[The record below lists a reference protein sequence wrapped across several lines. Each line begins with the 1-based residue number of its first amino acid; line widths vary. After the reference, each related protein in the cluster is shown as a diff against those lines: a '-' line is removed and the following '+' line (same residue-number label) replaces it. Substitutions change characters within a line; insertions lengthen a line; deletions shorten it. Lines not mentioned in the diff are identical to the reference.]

1 MMKVIW
7 KMRKHSSWFVWF
19 FVTFLKG
26 ILSFDISHHRCMLHC
41 HCFVVVV
48 LILWHH
54 IFHLIHLQYK
64 FPCKSGEDH
73 NFLKISLK
81 SVHSLTPTCFR
92 SKGKLHE
99 IYHLETASY
108 GFFLGHLFVSMK
120 RQWLIKLKYVWLA
133 INFQK
138 TMQWKVFCYCAVTKR
153 SRKFLKSNFIRSFT
167 LQPFNP

>member
-1 MMKVIW
+1 MQTLSSHVISFDLSFSLRVSETKIKSKTSWTMMMKVIW

-26 ILSFDISHHRCMLHC
+26 ILSFAISHHRCMLHC

-64 FPCKSGEDH
+64 FPCKSREDY
-73 NFLKISLK
+73 NFLEISLK
-81 SVHSLTPTCFR
+81 SVHSLTPTCLW

-120 RQWLIKLKYVWLA
+120 RQWLIKLKYVCVEFF
-133 INFQK
+133 IN
-138 TMQWKVFCYCAVTKR
+138 
-153 SRKFLKSNFIRSFT
+153 
-167 LQPFNP
+167 